1 MAKIAS
7 LTKEQEARF
16 PEFVD
21 KWQKIGLSTDPIN
34 FEEAK
39 KSAVKLYEETGLK
52 APDTI
57 LYARSPKEAISIIK
71 NIDSSMSESSIF
83 FDMSFG
89 NQEASWLSFYDYMQ
103 EVVGVTG
110 FTNGFNLLVE
120 FAKNCCWWSAYE
132 TLAVLQDRPSELHRD
147 PENRLHN
154 TSGPAVKYRD
164 GYFLYF
170 FHGISVPEDII
181 LDRSSITVDRIEK
194 ETNAEVRR
202 IMIDLFGV
210 AEYLKGTNAEKIHS
224 DSFGTLWRKKI
235 DGDEDIMMVE
245 VLNSTPEPK
254 PKWDIKKYMT
264 RAEYQKDLDYWKEH
278 MYKTYFLRVHPQLR
292 PMKLDGTFGAAQ
304 KFTAKNAVASTFG
317 KTGAKYNPSIET

>member
-1 MAKIAS
+1 MAKISS

-21 KWQKIGLSTDPIN
+21 KWQKIGLSTESIN

-39 KSAVKLYEETGLK
+39 KIAIKLYEEAGLK
-52 APDTI
+52 APKTI
-57 LYARSPKEAISIIK
+57 LYARSPKEAISIIQK
-71 NIDSSMSESSIF
+71 IDSSMTESSIF

-103 EVVGVTG
+103 EVAGVTS

-120 FAKNCCWWSAYE
+120 FAKNCGWWSAYE
-132 TLAVLQDRPSELHRD
+132 DLAVLQDRPEELHRD

-154 TSGPAVKYRD
+154 ANGPAVKYRD
-164 GYFLYF
+164 GFSLYF

-181 LDRSSITVDRIEK
+181 LDRSSITIERIEN
-194 ETNAEVRR
+194 EANAEVRR
-202 IMIDLFGV
+202 VMIDMFGV
-210 AEYLKGTNAEKIHS
+210 AEYLKGTSAEKIHS

-254 PKWDIKKYMT
+254 PKWDINKYMT
-264 RAEYQKDLDYWKEH
+264 KAEYQKDLAYWKEH

-292 PMKLDGTFGAAQ
+292 PMKLDGTFGQPQ

-317 KTGAKYNPSIET
+317 KTGAEYNPSIET